1 METKKKIFIA
11 ISALLLIGGVI
22 TLVYYKRKK
31 KGGTTESG
39 TTESGE
45 VIELNKATTD
55 TINIIKKVD
64 ALNKLNSTDDEI
76 QHVGLMST
84 PQLAGKQAQSLRNA
98 TAKES
103 KLFSLVQQYKL
114 AEYQKGKTPQ
124 QLKDEAKQAT
134 SGRG

>member
-22 TLVYYKRKK
+22 TLVYKRKK